1 MHRTDAPGNAA
12 NLFVDGNPVTGTQ
25 ATLVDDD
32 WLNAV
37 QEELCGLIESAGIT
51 LVKGTNTQLL
61 QAFQTL
67 LASRPDVRQTV
78 LSGVASSGV
87 AAVLGTSVN
96 LNAAI
101 AATATPLVIAFAAG
115 FGANGAIDYIKRLAA
130 DTTVTLPASQT
141 SYVYADR
148 DPTTG
153 ALTFGS
159 SLLVPAYGY
168 THPGGPAT
176 DQHSFLIHEMQM
188 YRWSGAAWVAVQR
201 VFMGQAVTSGSAVT
215 SVINYAFKGKAL
227 VRQAPTIAV
236 STQYQL
242 SHNIGVATFLR
253 VSAFLENVTTDAGYV
268 TGDRYIPA
276 TGNDNNSTT
285 TGAGMSTDRLL
296 FNYATAG
303 TLPALRN
310 KTTGANAA
318 MTGANWAVGAFIERA
333 W

>member
-37 QEELCGLIESAGIT
+37 QEELCGLVESAGIT

-78 LSGVASSGV
+78 LGGVSSSGV
-87 AAVLGTSVN
+87 AAFLTTSVN
-96 LNAAI
+96 LNI
-101 AATATPLVIAFAAG
+101 PILGTATPLTIAFANG
-115 FGANGAIDYIKRLAA
+115 FGSNGAVDYIKQLAA
-130 DTTVTLPASQT
+130 DTALALSASVT
-141 SYVYADR
+141 SYIYADR
-148 DPTTG
+148 DATTG

-159 SLLVPAYGY
+159 TVLVPSYDYA
-168 THPGGPAT
+168 HPGGPAT
-176 DQHSFLIHEMQM
+176 DQHSFLIHEMKM
-188 YRWSGAAWVAVQR
+188 YRWDGAAWVAKQR
-201 VFMGQAVTSGSAVT
+201 VFLGQAVTSGSAVT

-242 SHNIGVATFLR
+242 SHNIGVAKHLR
-253 VSAFLENVTTDAGYV
+253 VNAFLENVTTDAGYV
-268 TGDRYIPA
+268 AGDYYRPG

-285 TGAGMSTDRLL
+285 TGAATSTDRLL
-296 FNYATAG
+296 FNYCTSG